1 MEYRLIPRF
10 SSFSAETSPAMKGL
24 VPTLRGCMSAN
35 VYPQVPDGGWGW
47 AVAVAFFF
55 TEVFTYGIIKIFGI
69 FLQDLTNDFGES
81 NSRVSWIVSICVFV
95 MTFTAPL
102 STVLSNH
109 FGCRPVVMFGGFLIS
124 LGSVSTAFTQ
134 SIDQM
139 YVTVGLVSELH
150 PPGPVEAS
158 GLVRLGYCLT
168 FLPTV
173 TILSQYFSKRRSLV
187 TSVASTGECFS
198 LFVLAPALSA
208 LKDHIGWRNCLV
220 VIGLLQ
226 ASVIAFGALL
236 RPIIIQPKPSA
247 PEEEEG
253 PQSPLKQTK
262 SKYELE
268 NEFTRTSFSS
278 VDSGVQSISSSRTN
292 LAEGT
297 SPSRSAAERGSEQTT
312 DLQLVEKR
320 GEEEPEPPALPS
332 TPLKQ
337 PTAQQEEK
345 AEPQAARPKL
355 LDFSVLTDCSFICYS
370 LFGLFATLG
379 FFAPQLYVIELS
391 VSRGLE
397 RDRATYMLS
406 TMAVAEI
413 FGRLSI
419 GWVLNRQPIR
429 KIYILLI
436 CTLLLSLVLALFTAV
451 SEFWGLASCCAA
463 FGFLFGTVGS
473 THIPMLAEDDV
484 VGIERM
490 PSAVG
495 VYVFIQSF
503 AGLAGPPL
511 AGTLVDRTQNYGSA
525 FYTSA
530 AGVGV
535 GALFLGLVRPAK
547 LGLCCCRRK
556 SVMQEEKQEDTH
568 SEDTPADFLEVDLF
582 LDSSSAKSPPDSAS
596 A

>member
-1 MEYRLIPRF
+1 
-10 SSFSAETSPAMKGL
+10 MKGL
-24 VPTLRGCMSAN
+24 VPTLRGCMSPN
-35 VYPQVPDGGWGW
+35 VYAQVPDGGWGW

-69 FLQDLTNDFGES
+69 FLQDLTSHFEES
-81 NSRVSWIVSICVFV
+81 NSRVSWIISICVFV

-102 STVLSNH
+102 SSVLSNR
-109 FGCRPVVMFGGFLIS
+109 FGYRPVVMLGGFLMS
-124 LGSVSTAFTQ
+124 LGTISTAFTH
-134 SIDQM
+134 SVDQM
-139 YVTVGLVSELH
+139 YVTVGLI
-150 PPGPVEAS
+150 S
-158 GLVRLGYCLT
+158 GLGYCLT

-198 LFVLAPALSA
+198 LFALAPALTL
-208 LKDHIGWRNCLV
+208 LKDHVGWRKCLI
-220 VIGLLQ
+220 VIGFLQ

-236 RPIIIQPKPSA
+236 RPIIIQSKPSVS
-247 PEEEEG
+247 EEEG
-253 PQSPLKQTK
+253 QESPLKQNQTN
-262 SKYELE
+262 YEVE

-292 LAEGT
+292 LSEGQ
-297 SPSRSAAERGSEQTT
+297 SRSADQSSQQTSEPE
-312 DLQLVEKR
+312 EKKK
-320 GEEEPEPPALPS
+320 EEPELS

-337 PTAQQEEK
+337 PPEQEQEK
-345 AEPQAARPKL
+345 IERVKL
-355 LDFSVLTDCSFICYS
+355 LDFSVLRDLSFICYA

-379 FFAPQLYVIELS
+379 FFAPQLYVIDLS
-391 VSRGLE
+391 VSCGLE
-397 RDRATYMLS
+397 RDQATYMLS
-406 TMAVAEI
+406 TMAVSEI

-419 GWVLNRQPIR
+419 GWVLNRRPIR

-436 CTLLLSLVLALFTAV
+436 CTTLLGLVLALFTTV
-451 SEFWGLASCCAA
+451 SEFWGLATCCAA
-463 FGFLFGTVGS
+463 CGFLFGTVGS
-473 THIPMLAEDDV
+473 SHIPMLAEDDV

-511 AGTLVDRTQNYGSA
+511 AGALVDFTQNYGSA

-535 GALFLGLVRPAK
+535 GTLFLGLVRPAK
-547 LGLCCCRRK
+547 LGLRCHRK
-556 SVMQEEKQEDTH
+556 RVTQRDEQENTQCEE
-568 SEDTPADFLEVDLF
+568 TPADFLDMDLAVE
-582 LDSSSAKSPPDSAS
+582 SSPETKSQPDLTSV
-596 A
+596 